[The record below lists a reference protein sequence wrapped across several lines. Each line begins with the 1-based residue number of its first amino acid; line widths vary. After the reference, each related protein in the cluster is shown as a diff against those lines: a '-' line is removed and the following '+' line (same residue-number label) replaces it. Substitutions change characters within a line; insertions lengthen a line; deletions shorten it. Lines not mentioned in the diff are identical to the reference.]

1 MRESLVYEFIPNGS
15 LHDWLHPTSR
25 LSLLQIIHIL
35 IDVASALD
43 YIHNHCIPSI
53 IHGDLKPSNILLD
66 VEMVAHVGD
75 FGLAR
80 ILRTTS
86 YNNNSTEIRGTIGYA
101 ASEYGLGN
109 EMTSSGEVY
118 SFRVLL
124 LEMMTGKKPTDNIFS
139 EGLSLHKFAFMAL
152 HEHVTNVIDV
162 NILNIS
168 QEGGVFKQNMEA
180 NVEKMRNVCLQR
192 SRVEYHAP

>member
-1 MRESLVYEFIPNGS
+1 MRECEAWRNIRHRNLLKIITSCSSVDFQGNDFKALVYEFIPNGS
-15 LHDWLHPTSR
+15 LHD
-25 LSLLQIIHIL
+25 
-35 IDVASALD
+35 
-43 YIHNHCIPSI
+43 CIV
-53 IHGDLKPSNILLD
+53 HGDLKPSNILLD
-66 VEMVAHVGD
+66 VEIVAHVGD

-86 YNNNSTEIRGTIGYA
+86 HNNSSTEVRGPIGYA
-101 ASEYGLGN
+101 APEYGLGN

-118 SFRVLL
+118 SFGVLL
-124 LEMMTGKKPTDNIFS
+124 LEMMTGEKPTDNIFS
-139 EGLSLHKFAFMAL
+139 EGLGLHKFAFMAL

-180 NVEKMRNVCLQR
+180 NVEKMRNVWLQQ
-192 SRVEYHAP
+192 SRVEYHAL

>member
-1 MRESLVYEFIPNGS
+1 
-15 LHDWLHPTSR
+15 
-25 LSLLQIIHIL
+25 
-35 IDVASALD
+35 
-43 YIHNHCIPSI
+43 
-53 IHGDLKPSNILLD
+53 
-66 VEMVAHVGD
+66 MVAHVGD

-101 ASEYGLGN
+101 APEYGLGN

-192 SRVEYHAP
+192 SRVEYHAL